1 MGGSSGQATRGALRR
16 DLQAATSVSV
26 VLVSWAPENP
36 QSEAQRRLGRG
47 YLWAGGSLLGV
58 GVPGWRPW
66 RVLANPSSN
75 TQAPFLRGNVIQVN
89 AYANVIANFSE
100 YLQLWMRNSV
110 NGCIRTTGTHR
121 MLAQKTHLA
130 REGDFRQVNVI
141 SGRQG
146 PREEVCSQ
154 PDRDLNPTASPP
166 GWAAQD
172 KVLNHAET
180 WCLHLYV
187 GMLIG
192 LYRTTGRLSEV
203 THRAPAGAQ
212 LSIVPIL

>member
-1 MGGSSGQATRGALRR
+1 
-16 DLQAATSVSV
+16 
-26 VLVSWAPENP
+26 
-36 QSEAQRRLGRG
+36 
-47 YLWAGGSLLGV
+47 
-58 GVPGWRPW
+58 
-66 RVLANPSSN
+66 
-75 TQAPFLRGNVIQVN
+75 
-89 AYANVIANFSE
+89 
-100 YLQLWMRNSV
+100 
-110 NGCIRTTGTHR
+110 

-172 KVLNHAET
+172 KVLKHAET
-180 WCLHLYV
+180 WRLHLYV

-203 THRAPAGAQ
+203 THRAPAGAR